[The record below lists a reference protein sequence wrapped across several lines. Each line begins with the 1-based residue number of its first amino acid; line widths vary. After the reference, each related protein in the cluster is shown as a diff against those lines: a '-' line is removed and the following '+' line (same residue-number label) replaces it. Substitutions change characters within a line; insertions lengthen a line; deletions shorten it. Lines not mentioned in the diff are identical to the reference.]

1 MTFAHL
7 RSPGHYRKA
16 IMAKKTKLL
25 TLAVVSAAMLAVPA
39 LASAQTAHIDV
50 AESFTISGGKS
61 TLNETGG
68 LTISGTSISG
78 SGKFTNTTTGTLQLT
93 THGVTESIFG
103 TKCGSTAQGHTESSG
118 TVTSTELTFH
128 LIMLATNKPGILL
141 TPNATT
147 GVFKHFKCLGIEKT
161 LTGNGLILTITSP
174 ACGVASKTATASLRK
189 SSNGHQEHKVYT
201 GVTYHMYSNSSGNP
215 TASYDIPENVT
226 LTFANA
232 RKIECTHV
240 A

>member
-1 MTFAHL
+1 
-7 RSPGHYRKA
+7 
-16 IMAKKTKLL
+16 MAKKTKLL
-25 TLAVVSAAMLAVPA
+25 ALAAVSAAMLAVPA

-50 AESFTISGGKS
+50 AEPFTISGGAY

-68 LTISGTSISG
+68 LTITGTSISG
-78 SGKFTNTTTGTLQLT
+78 TGTFINTTTGTMTLKT
-93 THGVTESIFG
+93 SGVTESIFG

-118 TVTSTELTFH
+118 VVTTTELTFH
-128 LIMLATNKPGILL
+128 LIMLATNKPGILI
-141 TPNATT
+141 TPNAAT

-161 LTGNGLILTITSP
+161 VTGNGLIGTITSP
-174 ACGVASKTATASLRK
+174 GCGVASKTATVSIRRASA
-189 SSNGHQEHKVYT
+189 GHQEHKLYT
-201 GVTYHMYSNSSGNP
+201 GVNYSMHTNSSGNP
-215 TASYDIPENVT
+215 TASYDIPGNAT

>member
-7 RSPGHYRKA
+7 RSPGRYRKA

-50 AESFTISGGKS
+50 AENFTISGGAS

-68 LTISGTSISG
+68 LTITGSSISG
-78 SGKFTNTTTGTLQLT
+78 SGTFTNTTTGTLKMT

-103 TKCGSTAQGHTESSG
+103 TKCGTTPAHAESSG
-118 TVTSTELTFH
+118 TVTTTELTFH
-128 LIMLATNKPGILL
+128 LIMLGTNKPGILL
-141 TPNATT
+141 TPNGAT
-147 GVFKHFKCLGIEKT
+147 GVFYHTKCLGIEKT
-161 LTGNGLILTITSP
+161 MTGSGLIGTIIAP
-174 ACGVASKTATASLRK
+174 ACGVASKTATVSIRK
-189 SSNGHQEHKVYT
+189 SSNGHQEHKLYT
-201 GVTYHMYSNSSGNP
+201 GVTYDLHTNSSGNP
-215 TASYDIPENVT
+215 TASLDIPGNMT